1 MRQGRPPTNLQQQC
15 LTVPLN
21 RLKPAPRALS
31 TPKVDERT
39 LARLSSEIVGTR
51 CYPRL
56 GVSPERDAEGHGT
69 GFWWVEE
76 GEEIRLALRRLAF
89 HGRIK
94 TSHPVHCQ
102 LEKPDDTGRVG
113 EPGVL
118 ASLEV
123 RAQEPSVAAGLAASP
138 SAMLQAVFAQ
148 DPETALVAT
157 IHAFVVTV
165 FFDGD
170 RPEAARPSS
179 EVDRR
184 HAIWRRR
191 LPAAS
196 DDLLPYLIALPPRAR
211 ARLFNLCLDRVTLS
225 GGRCNRS
232 GDHPGVT
239 AMVRAHRAESGQG
252 ADGV

>member
-1 MRQGRPPTNLQQQC
+1 MAVGAMSQGHPPSHLQRQR

-21 RLKPAPRALS
+21 RLKPAPRPPS

-39 LARLSSEIVGTR
+39 LARLTSEIVGAR
-51 CYPRL
+51 CYPPLR
-56 GVSPERDAEGHGT
+56 VTQERDAEGHGT

-102 LEKPDDTGRVG
+102 LERLDDTARAFG
-113 EPGVL
+113 EPAAV
-118 ASLEV
+118 ASLEI
-123 RAQEPSVAAGLAASP
+123 RAQELSVAARLAASP
-138 SAMLQAVFAQ
+138 SAMLQAVLAQ
-148 DPETALVAT
+148 DLDVALVAT

-165 FFDGD
+165 FFGGD
-170 RPEAARPSS
+170 RPETARTSS
-179 EVDRR
+179 EIDRR

-211 ARLFNLCLDRVTLS
+211 ARLFILCLDRVTLLAAR
-225 GGRCNRS
+225 GGRS
-232 GDHPGVT
+232 GDRPGA
-239 AMVRAHRAESGQG
+239 AMMPRARRAERG
-252 ADGV
+252 